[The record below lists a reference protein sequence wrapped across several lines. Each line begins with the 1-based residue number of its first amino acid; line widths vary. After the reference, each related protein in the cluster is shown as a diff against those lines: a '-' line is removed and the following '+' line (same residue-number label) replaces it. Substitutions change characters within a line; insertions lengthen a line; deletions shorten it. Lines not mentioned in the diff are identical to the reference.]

1 MDFPFN
7 NASAC
12 RVGGICSALKNDF
25 VCKVYGYSK
34 NGFSH
39 GYFDGVEF
47 ENYKYPKSLFS
58 YLLTFGSNRRI
69 KNVLR
74 SFNPKDVGAVFF
86 TSIGHFQLKFL
97 GKWCKKNKI
106 PFIYDCGDLN
116 IKSDKG
122 IFFRIIKFIE
132 EKRFH
137 KAVLK
142 YSAVMAISSYLS
154 SYYAKAKHVFVVPC
168 IADVASQRFDGEPEK
183 LAENSINI
191 GYFGIP
197 GKDFAK
203 DRLDWCLEAFKR
215 VSNSHITFY
224 IAGISEDE
232 LPAKCR
238 SIRNVKYLGK
248 ISNNECVSIIK
259 SLDFVTFFREN
270 TKITKAGFASKITES
285 FCLNTPLLTNLTGDM
300 DKYLNNKNSIFVKGV
315 DFESCLNLFD
325 RLSNISKDEIFAMKS
340 YLMKNNPLNA
350 FYWSEF
356 LIENLNIIK
365 EKILTN

>member
-12 RVGGICSALKNDF
+12 RVGGICSALKHDF

-34 NGFSH
+34 NGCSH
-39 GYFDGVEF
+39 GYFDDIEF
-47 ENYKYPKSLFS
+47 ENNKYPKSLLS

-74 SFNPKDVGAVFF
+74 SLNPKDIGAVFF
-86 TSIGHFQLKFL
+86 TSIGHIQLKFL
-97 GKWCKKNKI
+97 GKWCRKNKI
-106 PFIYDCGDLN
+106 PLVYDCGDLN

-122 IFFRIIKFIE
+122 ILFRIIKFIE
-132 EKRFH
+132 EKKF
-137 KAVLK
+137 KKTVLK
-142 YSAVMAISSYLS
+142 YSAVMAISSFLS
-154 SYYAKAKHVFVVPC
+154 SYYAKAQHVFVVPC
-168 IADVASQRFDGEPEK
+168 IADIASQRFDSEPEK
-183 LAENSINI
+183 LDENSINI

-215 VSNSHITFY
+215 VSNSHINFY
-224 IAGISEDE
+224 IAGISENE
-232 LPAKCR
+232 LPVRCR

-248 ISNNECVSIIK
+248 ISNNKCISIIK

-270 TKITKAGFASKITES
+270 TIITKAGFASKITES

-300 DKYLNNKNSIFVKGV
+300 GQYLNNKNSIFVNGV
-315 DFESCLNLFD
+315 DFESCLKLFD
-325 RLSNISKDEIFAMKS
+325 TLSNISKDQIFAMKS
-340 YLMKNNPLNA
+340 YLKKNNHLNA
-350 FYWSEF
+350 SYWSEF

-365 EKILTN
+365 EKFFN